1 MPQSK
6 EKHRERMKEV
16 MRLKRSGLRLDG
28 YCADCGFDEIPAI
41 LMFHHIDGDRVNN
54 KPENIA
60 RLCPTCH
67 SKRHLN
73 NGCVS
78 YKSTPTKPVLQ
89 PKLNIP
95 GLKIEGN
102 KIIGV
107 ELQPKVEV
115 LQPIPRYNPKVH
127 KEGDKVLRF
136 FNNKWVEVTVPEIDL
151 DR

>member
-6 EKHRERMKEV
+6 EKHRERMREV
-16 MRLKRSGLRLDG
+16 MRKKRLQ
-28 YCADCGFDEIPAI
+28 P
-41 LMFHHIDGDRVNN
+41 
-54 KPENIA
+54 KPSAGVVELGSNI
-60 RLCPTCH
+60 
-67 SKRHLN
+67 K
-73 NGCVS
+73 
-78 YKSTPTKPVLQ
+78 KLQ

-127 KEGDKVLRF
+127 KEGDRVLRF